1 MSPRANFV
9 CNAKRCATDEG
20 APIYELPVGST
31 RCPVCGSKRLKR
43 VWAGPEN
50 APSINKGIAKFV
62 DSAAEPAYEQ
72 ATRII
77 DRGKEVER
85 QAQKAGVPSFAVP
98 VGQVGAALARLGAGP
113 IALPTSGGGSRPVP
127 VTHPVLARIPGQP
140 TLGPGT
146 KRDREFTVVKKR
158 DGTLDGAKA

>member
-1 MSPRANFV
+1 MTFCATTSARRRRGSRDEHPNPPRAASDGGVSTVSPRANFV

-98 VGQVGAALARLGAGP
+98 VGQVGAALARLE
-113 IALPTSGGGSRPVP
+113 I
-127 VTHPVLARIPGQP
+127 
-140 TLGPGT
+140 
-146 KRDREFTVVKKR
+146 
-158 DGTLDGAKA
+158 

>member
-1 MSPRANFV
+1 MSPRADFA
-9 CNAKRCATDEG
+9 CLSKKCATADG
-20 APIYELPVGST
+20 APVLELPVTAT
-31 RCPVCGSKRLKR
+31 RCPVCGSKRLR
-43 VWAGPEN
+43 RIWTP
-50 APSINKGIAKFV
+50 PHINRGIATFV
-62 DSAAEPAYEQ
+62 DSAAEPAYDQ
-72 ATRII
+72 ATRIS

-113 IALPTSGGGSRPVP
+113 IALPMGGGGSRPMP
-127 VTHPVLARIPGQP
+127 LTHPVLARIPGQP

-158 DGTLDGAKA
+158 DGTMSAEKA